1 MVIFC
6 SDEVSEVMHPPR
18 PLNGNEVVCGEG
30 FETWMVHEALKA
42 RRELAYGVVVIDGS
56 EATLGIVQA
65 SATGSG
71 LVGGVSKI
79 AHLSAHIASRTRRGG
94 QSAARFS
101 RNRDTEE
108 LAFLRKVAETAGE
121 ALGDVRGLVVA
132 GRADMKRKF
141 VAELSSPLRSR
152 VARVVDLQ
160 CCAGLEGLQKAA
172 AHLCEVVQ
180 KDREQETCAA
190 VSRFLGLVARTDA
203 HAAALV
209 CYGEE
214 ETSAALRLGA
224 VDQLLVA
231 SSPGSSRSLREWGE
245 FAAVVGAS
253 VVGVDPV
260 DRASLRF
267 CQGFGVGACLRYPLH
282 LPSLEEEDP
291 EETSPGFEEQK
302 PPAAPAADS
311 DCDTVST
318 ATSQTDNVLIRWLRE
333 ALKPTL
339 QDVVAAE
346 SLALCAELVLFE
358 EMTPVEERLDSALEM
373 LRAEG
378 VPEDVLIELACHVTD
393 HFGICSLCGG
403 SELAA
408 TA

>member
-1 MVIFC
+1 VVIFC

-18 PLNGNEVVCGEG
+18 PLNGSEVACGEG
-30 FETWMVHEALKA
+30 FDTSMVHEALKA
-42 RRELAYGVVVIDGS
+42 RRELTYGVVVIDGS
-56 EATLGIVQA
+56 EATLGIAQA
-65 SATGSG
+65 SSTGSG
-71 LVGGVSKI
+71 PVGGVSKL

-108 LAFLRKVAETAGE
+108 LAFLRKVAETTSE

-152 VARVVDLQ
+152 VARVMDLQ
-160 CCAGLEGLQKAA
+160 CCAGPEGLQKAA
-172 AHLCEVVQ
+172 VHLSEVMQ
-180 KDREQETCAA
+180 KDQEQETCAA
-190 VSRFLGLVARTDA
+190 VGRFLDVVARTDA
-203 HAAALV
+203 HAAPLV

-231 SSPGSSRSLREWGE
+231 SSPCLSRSLQEWAE

-253 VVGVDPV
+253 VVEVDPV
-260 DRASLRF
+260 DGAALRF

-282 LPSLEEEDP
+282 LPLEEEDP
-291 EETSPGFEEQK
+291 ADTSPGFEEQK
-302 PPAAPAADS
+302 PPAAQATDS

-318 ATSQTDNVLIRWLRE
+318 ATSQTDNLLIRWLRE
-333 ALKPTL
+333 ALKPAL
-339 QDVVAAE
+339 RDVVAAE

-358 EMTPVEERLDSALEM
+358 ETTPVEERFDSAVEM

-393 HFGICSLCGG
+393 HFGICSLCAG
-403 SELAA
+403 SELSALA
-408 TA
+408 